1 MIDTLADLVPLYGMV
16 LVIGIWWV
24 TSTLFSKSYS
34 NYLEYHDKMKI
45 KLAEELKISK
55 YEVIEIWFNKKLK
68 DLKGV
73 YLIDNKIFSDYVF
86 TVEYIKSCDKYKVE
100 TFKKIPDKTLDF

>member
-45 KLAEELKISK
+45 K
-55 YEVIEIWFNKKLK
+55 
-68 DLKGV
+68 
-73 YLIDNKIFSDYVF
+73 
-86 TVEYIKSCDKYKVE
+86 
-100 TFKKIPDKTLDF
+100 